1 MNRFARLI
9 PLIRRNRATLAVG
22 AVALLLA
29 NFLDVQVLVLLGRG
43 IDLLGW
49 EMGPVSGA
57 KPGILGAVLA
67 TIVCVAMAGA
77 MARFWMRRLI
87 IGVSRHIEFDLRNDL
102 FAHLQKM
109 SPSFYQKYP
118 TGDLM
123 ARATN
128 DLEAVRLVV
137 GPAVMYVCSTGVMLP
152 MSVYQM
158 IRISPSLT
166 LISCLPLLLIVP
178 LFYFF
183 SSRIHRRFMVVQET
197 YSAISTRVQEALTGV
212 RVIKAYA
219 REDSEAGRF
228 EKLSE
233 QFVDENVRLT
243 LLQALFIPMLGFVVG
258 STLLALIWAG
268 STMITRGAGVA
279 GGLTQGHL
287 ISFFLLLMANIW
299 PLAAIGWVFSLFE
312 RGSASMKRIDELFE
326 ASPDVVDSD
335 NVPVRV
341 EKMLGRIEVH
351 DLTFTYPGAE
361 RPALRDLDVTVPA
374 GRTLGLTGPVG
385 SGKSTLAQILA
396 RRYNPPRVSVLVD
409 GVDLLDWPLAEYRSQ
424 VGIVDQE
431 PFVFSDTIRANI
443 LYAVPDSTNGTAE
456 SMAGIAQLAKD
467 VERLP
472 GSYETMLGERGINL
486 SGGQRQRA
494 ALARAIAADPEILIL
509 DDALAAVDTHT
520 EEEILRGLAKVMR
533 DRTTLLISHRIRT
546 VSIADHILYLEDGC
560 VVEQGT
566 HAELLSMGGRYA
578 ALARK
583 QQLAEEIEA
592 TA

>member
-1 MNRFARLI
+1 MNRFARLN
-9 PLIRRNRATLAVG
+9 PLVRRNWATLAVG

-29 NFLDVQVLVLLGRG
+29 NFLDIQVLVLLGRG

-49 EMGPVSGA
+49 KMGPVAGA

-67 TIVCVAMAGA
+67 TIVGVATAGA
-77 MARFWMRRLI
+77 VARFWMRRLI
-87 IGVSRHIEFDLRNDL
+87 IGVSRNIEFDLRNEL
-102 FAHLQKM
+102 FGHLQKM
-109 SPSFYQKYP
+109 SPSFYLKYP

-197 YSAISTRVQEALTGV
+197 YSSISTRVQEALTGI

-228 EKLSE
+228 EKLSN
-233 QFVDENVRLT
+233 QFVDENIRLT
-243 LLQALFIPMLGFVVG
+243 LLQAFFIPMLGFVVG
-258 STLLALIWAG
+258 STVLALIWAG
-268 STMITRGAGVA
+268 STMIVSGA

-326 ASPDVVDSD
+326 AEPDVVDSE
-335 NVPVRV
+335 NGPAKV
-341 EKMLGRIEVH
+341 EKMRGRIEVR

-361 RPALRDLDVTVPA
+361 RPALRELDVTVPA

-396 RRYNPPRVSVLVD
+396 RRYNPPRGSVLVD
-409 GVDLLDWPLAEYRSQ
+409 GVDLLDWPLVEYRSQ
-424 VGIVDQE
+424 VAIVDQE

-443 LYAVPDSTNGTAE
+443 LYAVPDETNGMAE
-456 SMAGIAQLAKD
+456 SMARIAQLAKD

-472 GSYETMLGERGINL
+472 DSYETMLGERGINL

-520 EEEILRGLAKVMR
+520 EEEILRGLAEVMR

-546 VSIADHILYLEDGC
+546 VSIADHILYLEDGR

-566 HAELLSMGGRYA
+566 HAELLALGGRYA